1 MWRKEQEEDD
11 DHLVIGSSQ
20 GFVIGYDAKNIESV
34 DFSCTLRYAYPAH
47 EKSIRC
53 IAGSYPTVATASAD
67 ESIKVYQLDQLQELE
82 TLYEYDAPVFAVDM
96 LPQVGLLSGGEDG
109 QVLYY
114 RYGQWSK
121 PKRWKGHVR
130 SVHSVSLHPSGK
142 IGLTVARDKSLKLW
156 KTNGEC
162 VTSLELGEEAF
173 TVQWIQDGS
182 GWLIATQNS
191 FSVHSLQNG
200 LVQEW
205 KYPTRLVCI
214 CALSDSIFVVGGM
227 DGYVRLYKIGEN
239 KPIQTY
245 QVEGG
250 CFVKGVGVGK
260 QGFIYSLTSK
270 GVIQAR
276 NMQGVYKWIEQVPTS
291 YRPTA
296 FHVATKS

>member
-1 MWRKEQEEDD
+1 
-11 DHLVIGSSQ
+11 
-20 GFVIGYDAKNIESV
+20 
-34 DFSCTLRYAYPAH
+34 
-47 EKSIRC
+47 
-53 IAGSYPTVATASAD
+53 
-67 ESIKVYQLDQLQELE
+67 
-82 TLYEYDAPVFAVDM
+82 VFAVDM

-182 GWLIATQNS
+182 SWLIATQNS

-227 DGYVRLYKIGEN
+227 DGYVRVSRWLWVWVCVCSLKRD
-239 KPIQTY
+239 
-245 QVEGG
+245 QV
-250 CFVKGVGVGK
+250 VQNWGK
-260 QGFIYSLTSK
+260 QTHSNVSSGRRLFCQRRGSRKTGVYLFSHFQRCDTSK
-270 GVIQAR
+270 
-276 NMQGVYKWIEQVPTS
+276 
-291 YRPTA
+291 
-296 FHVATKS
+296 H